1 MTVYQIEVP
10 DDVWDRWKRTVP
22 RDRKLNDRIVA
33 LIKED
38 INNAD

>member
-22 RDRKLNDRIVA
+22 RDRKLNDRIVR
-33 LIKED
+33 LIEED
-38 INNAD
+38 IDNAD

>member
-10 DDVWDRWKRTVP
+10 DETWSQWKRTVP

-33 LIKED
+33 LIEED
-38 INNAD
+38 IDNAD

>member
-10 DDVWDRWKRTVP
+10 DDLWHDWKMTVP
-22 RDRKLNDRIVA
+22 RDKKLNSRIIE

-38 INNAD
+38 LDQ

>member
-22 RDRKLNDRIVA
+22 RDRKLNDRIVS
-33 LIKED
+33 LIEED
-38 INNAD
+38 IDNAD

>member
-1 MTVYQIEVP
+1 MTVYQIEAP

-33 LIKED
+33 LIEED
-38 INNAD
+38 IANAD